1 MKTTCFQAK
10 QIGNMVHRIDV
21 KFQVTPTSCTSQL
34 SLGVTITIIFYI
46 YINYVCFNAVKTL
59 KKMFIV
65 PTQMYSLFLKTL
77 RHKHLLSV

>member
-34 SLGVTITIIFYI
+34 SLGVIITIISYV
-46 YINYVCFNAVKTL
+46 YINYLCLNAVYFRFLTTEL
-59 KKMFIV
+59 LFNIKKKC
-65 PTQMYSLFLKTL
+65 L
-77 RHKHLLSV
+77 